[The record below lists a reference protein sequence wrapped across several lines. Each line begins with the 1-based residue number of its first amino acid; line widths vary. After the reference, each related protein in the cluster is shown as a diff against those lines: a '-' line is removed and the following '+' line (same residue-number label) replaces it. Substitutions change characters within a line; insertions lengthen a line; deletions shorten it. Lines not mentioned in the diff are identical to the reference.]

1 MPRLLTTDSWES
13 YKEASS
19 DCMYSSQQQGR
30 KVSTYYYDDTR
41 VIALLQAVRQVK
53 MLHLVPACSGLVC
66 FGYDR
71 FQFAQTA
78 T

>member
-1 MPRLLTTDSWES
+1 M
-13 YKEASS
+13 
-19 DCMYSSQQQGR
+19 
-30 KVSTYYYDDTR
+30 STYYYDDTR